1 MSGMAAGVDT
11 LDGFIREMKIRFP
24 DATAR
29 ATLPP
34 EARGEPA
41 KSGPAHTGSLPAI
54 VGVKRAGASRRAL
67 SRGFGRRNNLAQNG
81 CYHPEAWSAGPRG
94 AQDELVLAAVA

>member
-54 VGVKRAGASRRAL
+54 VGVKRAEASR
-67 SRGFGRRNNLAQNG
+67 
-81 CYHPEAWSAGPRG
+81 
-94 AQDELVLAAVA
+94 